1 MAHPGFEILE
11 HTADAGIVVHAATP
25 EELFVQSGLGMY
37 AVMTD
42 TADVLARTSREVR
55 AEAADAEHLLVAWL
69 LELLFLTE
77 TEHLLFSRFD
87 VRIED
92 NALRGTAHG
101 EPLDT
106 ERHELGAIIKG
117 VTRHLLDVRQEP
129 DGSWRATVLFDV

>member
-1 MAHPGFEILE
+1 MADPGFEILE
-11 HTADAGIVVHAATP
+11 HTADAGIVVHAATLDD
-25 EELFVQSGLGMY
+25 LFARSALGMY

-42 TADVLARTSREVR
+42 TACVGDRTSREVR
-55 AEAADAEHLLVAWL
+55 IEAADAEHLLVAWL

-77 TEHLLFSRFD
+77 AEHLLFSRFD
-87 VRIED
+87 VRIEG

-101 EPLDT
+101 EPLDA
-106 ERHELGAIIKG
+106 ERHEVGAIIKG